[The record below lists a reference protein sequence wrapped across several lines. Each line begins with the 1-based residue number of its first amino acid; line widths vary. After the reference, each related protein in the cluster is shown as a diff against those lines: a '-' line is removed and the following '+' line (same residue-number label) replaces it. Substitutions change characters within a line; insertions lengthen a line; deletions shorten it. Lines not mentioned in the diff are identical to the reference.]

1 MTAIDKKGDYLYK
14 ELTYKIR
21 GALFEVY
28 NTLGPGFKEIVYQR
42 ALAKEFQLQG
52 ILYEEKKKI
61 PVIYKG
67 EKVAVYEPDFI
78 VDGKIIIEIKAEP
91 QLNKINL
98 VQLYYYL
105 KGTEYKVGLIVNFGG
120 TELEI
125 KRRVFDTARTNR
137 R

>member
-1 MTAIDKKGDYLYK
+1 MNAIDKKGDCLYK
-14 ELTYKIR
+14 ELTYRIR

-28 NTLGPGFKEIVYQR
+28 NILGPGFKEIVYQR
-42 ALAKEFQLQG
+42 ALAKEFKLQG

-61 PVIYKG
+61 SVIYKG

-120 TELEI
+120 IELKI
-125 KRRVFDTARTNR
+125 KRRIFDTARTNL
-137 R
+137 